1 MDSRQ
6 LRRARRKRAL
16 QQQRLA
22 AAATALASLVA
33 VLLIGC
39 GVSTTTRGE
48 ARGTRIHRVVHPRPW
63 RPPQFVVVSFDG
75 SGGVRLWPYWRD
87 VALRAHAHF
96 TFFVSGVY
104 LLDEVCRNAYR
115 PPRHSPGSSDIGF
128 AQPEGDRSARSIVRG
143 TLAQIAGA
151 YREGHEIGTHFNGH
165 FCAPYGGN
173 VGEWTNTDW
182 QQELNQFYKLFFG
195 AAANNHLPSSVRV
208 PFGAGEIIGDRTPCL
223 QGDFRALY
231 PTLVAHGFRYDASQV
246 ARLGE
251 WPQRERGL
259 WSTPLLE
266 IPFVGHTF
274 DVVSMDYNFLANQT
288 GMAPGSIERETYL
301 SLRRAFFAS
310 YFGNRAPLSIGVH
323 FETWNH
329 WAYDHAV
336 SRLLLDVCRMPE
348 VRCASFRELVDWLD
362 AQSPRHLRR
371 ARLGRFR
378 HLKRR

>member
-1 MDSRQ
+1 V
-6 LRRARRKRAL
+6 
-16 QQQRLA
+16 
-22 AAATALASLVA
+22 TASLV
-33 VLLIGC
+33 VVVLIGC
-39 GVSTTTRGE
+39 GVRTTTM
-48 ARGTRIHRVVHPRPW
+48 RGTRDSPTHRVVHPRQW

-87 VALRAHAHF
+87 VARRAHAHF

-104 LLDEVCRNAYR
+104 LLDEARRNAYR

-128 AQPEGDRSARSIVRG
+128 AQAEGDRSARAIVRG

-151 YREGHEIGTHFNGH
+151 YGEGHEIGTHFNGH
-165 FCAPYGGN
+165 FCAPYSGN
-173 VGEWTNTDW
+173 VDEWTRADW
-182 QQELNQFYKLFFG
+182 HQELNQFYKLFFG
-195 AAANNHLPSSVRV
+195 ATANNHLPSSARV
-208 PFGAGEIIGDRTPCL
+208 PLGADEIIGGRTPCL
-223 QGDFRALY
+223 QGNLRALY
-231 PTLVAHGFRYDASQV
+231 PALAAHGFRYDASQV

-251 WPQRERGL
+251 WPRRARGL

-288 GMAPGSIERETYL
+288 GQAPDSIERESYL

-323 FETWNH
+323 FETWRS
-329 WAYDHAV
+329 WAYDHV
-336 SRLLLDVCRMPE
+336 VTRLLLDVCRRPD

-362 AQSPRHLRR
+362 AQSPPRLRR
-371 ARLGRFR
+371 ARRGRFR
-378 HLKRR
+378 HLKRP